1 MVMNQML
8 QFLKQI
14 YGNQVTSMS
23 SETDP
28 NKIAY
33 IRSLQR
39 ELKKKDVLNL
49 PIYELPMVVFDLET
63 TGFSPY
69 HGDRILSIGAIR
81 MVGPRVLTDQ
91 LFYKT
96 VNHEWPL
103 SKEIEALTGIT
114 AFELKKAAPLVTVLR
129 QFYQFVKSDTL
140 VAHHS
145 SHEKQFMKHASWTEL
160 KTSFQHRI
168 LDTTFL
174 TKVVANGCN
183 YVSLDDWCNHYGI
196 DIGIRHHALYDAVAT
211 ARIWSACIRQVE
223 AMGFQSLKEVYAHI
237 ARQS

>member
-49 PIYELPMVVFDLET
+49 PIYELPMVVFDIET

-114 AFELKKAAPLVTVLR
+114 AFELKKSGTTRHSVTTILSVC
-129 QFYQFVKSDTL
+129 
-140 VAHHS
+140 
-145 SHEKQFMKHASWTEL
+145 EK
-160 KTSFQHRI
+160 
-168 LDTTFL
+168 
-174 TKVVANGCN
+174 
-183 YVSLDDWCNHYGI
+183 
-196 DIGIRHHALYDAVAT
+196 
-211 ARIWSACIRQVE
+211 
-223 AMGFQSLKEVYAHI
+223 
-237 ARQS
+237 